1 MTAAPRDA
9 ATDLPVM
16 TAPASA
22 GRNGLLSQFG
32 RYLVVGGAAF
42 GADFGLLYLL
52 TEFGGIHY
60 LGSAA
65 MAFLAGLM
73 LNYVL
78 SRAWVFDRRTLDST
92 SLEFLVFAG
101 IGVIGLLLNEVIL
114 WAVVGQFQIHYLLA
128 KGGSAGVVLVW
139 NFGARRFLLFR

>member
-1 MTAAPRDA
+1 MTAAEQIAAAGLAQGAARD
-9 ATDLPVM
+9 
-16 TAPASA
+16 TA
-22 GRNGLLSQFG
+22 RNGLLQQFG
-32 RYLVVGGAAF
+32 RYVVVGGAAF

-52 TEFGGIHY
+52 TEFGGMHY
-60 LGSAA
+60 LASAA
-65 MAFLAGLM
+65 VAFVAGLI

-78 SRAWVFDRRTLDST
+78 SRSWVFDRRTLEST
-92 SLEFLVFAG
+92 SVEFLVFAG

-114 WAVVGQFQIHYLLA
+114 WVVAGQLKFHYLLA